1 VAAPRAAAT
10 AAPRDEPRRRASRA
24 PAAGTTPAEKP
35 PPAVAQTANG
45 RDKLE
50 RPRTGVE
57 IVESQERDGTI
68 YHTLRDLRGGNLINN
83 VTRSSARRLWH
94 YAITQAETTPPDLS
108 GLQWRGNLAVLNR
121 RPKGNSTLYDL
132 VVRDDEGIHVYYGV
146 TDSGLSEEW
155 LALVEE
161 PRRE

>member
-1 VAAPRAAAT
+1 M
-10 AAPRDEPRRRASRA
+10 
-24 PAAGTTPAEKP
+24 
-35 PPAVAQTANG
+35 
-45 RDKLE
+45 E

-68 YHTLRDLRGGNLINN
+68 YHTLRDLRSGNLINN

-94 YAITQAETTPPDLS
+94 YAITQAETAPPNMS
-108 GLQWRGNLAVLNR
+108 AQQWRGNVAVLNR
-121 RPKGNSTLYDL
+121 RPKGNSALYDL
-132 VVRDDEGIHVYYGV
+132 IVRDDEGIHVYYGV

>member
-1 VAAPRAAAT
+1 M
-10 AAPRDEPRRRASRA
+10 
-24 PAAGTTPAEKP
+24 GLLQKF
-35 PPAVAQTANG
+35 
-45 RDKLE
+45 L
-50 RPRTGVE
+50 
-57 IVESQERDGTI
+57 
-68 YHTLRDLRGGNLINN
+68 LRSGNLINN

-94 YAITQAETTPPDLS
+94 YAITQAETAPPDLGS
-108 GLQWRGNLAVLNR
+108 VQWRQNVAVLNR

-132 VVRDDEGIHVYYGV
+132 AVRADDGVHVYYGV

>member
-1 VAAPRAAAT
+1 M
-10 AAPRDEPRRRASRA
+10 A
-24 PAAGTTPAEKP
+24 PAASPTT
-35 PPAVAQTANG
+35 TNG
-45 RDKLE
+45 RGQLE

-57 IVESQERDGTI
+57 IVESQERDGTV
-68 YHTLRDLRGGNLINN
+68 YHTLRDLRSGNLINN

-94 YAITQAETTPPDLS
+94 YAITQAETAPPNFS
-108 GLQWRGNLAVLNR
+108 GVQWRGNVAVLNR
-121 RPKGNSTLYDL
+121 RPKGNSALYDL
-132 VVRDDEGIHVYYGV
+132 IVRDDEGIHVYYGV